1 MAMANGILL
10 LHAFPLDASMW
21 APQVGLFGPDIPVV
35 APSLPGFGGE
45 KPAGNTM
52 TMAEAATHAANAARD
67 AGITS
72 AMVVGLSMGGYVALE
87 LWRQQP
93 DLVAGLVLANTKA
106 EADDAAAKERREQLA
121 ARLRSEGSEFLVAA
135 PPPLLS
141 ENAHSAL
148 NRLVRNIIAA
158 QPADS
163 IAAAS
168 LGMGARVDSTSDL
181 ERIAVPTL
189 VISSSG
195 DTLIPAAATKP
206 LADGIA
212 NARFEVIAGAGHLS
226 NLEAPPA
233 FNSLLIEHWNTL

>member
-1 MAMANGILL
+1 MANGVVL
-10 LHAFPLDASMW
+10 LHAFPLDCSMW
-21 APQVGLFGPDIPVV
+21 APQVGLFGPDVPVV
-35 APSLPGFGGE
+35 APNLPGFGGE
-45 KPAGNTM
+45 RSAGLVM
-52 TMAEAATHAANAARD
+52 SMAEAAEHAARAARE

-93 DLVAGLVLANTKA
+93 DLVAGLVLANTRA
-106 EADDAAAKERREQLA
+106 DGDDAAAKERRGQLA
-121 ARLRSEGSEFLVAA
+121 QRLRTEGSDFLIAA

-141 ENAHSAL
+141 GTAHPAL
-148 NRLVRNIIAA
+148 HRLVRNIMAA

-163 IAAAS
+163 IAAAA
-168 LGMGARVDSTSDL
+168 LGMAARADSTPDL

-195 DTLIPAAATKP
+195 DTLIPPAVTQPIAE
-206 LADGIA
+206 GIPG
-212 NARFEVIAGAGHLS
+212 ARYELIGGAGHLS

-233 FNSLLIEHWNTL
+233 FNSLLIEHWQVL

>member
-1 MAMANGILL
+1 MANGVLL
-10 LHAFPLDASMW
+10 LHAFPLDCSMW

-45 KPAGNTM
+45 KSAGLVM
-52 TMAEAATHAANAARD
+52 TMSESAEHAARAARE

-93 DLVAGLVLANTKA
+93 DLVAGLVLANTRGD
-106 EADDAAAKERREQLA
+106 ADDAAAKERRTQLA
-121 ARLRSEGSEFLVAA
+121 QRLRSEGSDFLVEA

-141 ENAHSAL
+141 AGAHPAL
-148 NRLVRNIIAA
+148 HRLVRNIIAT

-163 IAAAS
+163 IAAAA
-168 LGMGARVDSTSDL
+168 LGMAARKDSTPDL
-181 ERIAVPTL
+181 DRIAVPTL

-195 DTLIPAAATKP
+195 DTLIPPAITKT
-206 LADGIA
+206 LADGIPGS
-212 NARFEVIAGAGHLS
+212 RYEIIGGAGHLS

-233 FNSLLIEHWNTL
+233 FNTLLIEHWNAL